1 MPADFEEP
9 EDVVA
14 ELYADT
20 GRSGGGSSSTTAE
33 KDRYRGLLAKA
44 LAGGV
49 VQSEEKEALR
59 RYARGVMRFYSIRSR
74 PVSH

>member
-1 MPADFEEP
+1 LPADFEEP
-9 EDVVA
+9 EDVIG

-20 GRSGGGSSSTTAE
+20 GSSASSSSSAE

-49 VQSEEKEALR
+49 VQLEEKEALQ
-59 RYARGVMRFYSIRSR
+59 RYARE
-74 PVSH
+74 